1 MIATIIILVS
11 VLILLNFLLL
21 KFSCNKIVQRKNT
34 ERPYIISKRPTAVV
48 TTQQLPN
55 RLAPTGS

>member
-1 MIATIIILVS
+1 MLATIIILVS
-11 VLILLNFLLL
+11 VLIILNFLLL
-21 KFSCNKIVQRKNT
+21 KFSINKIVQRKNT
-34 ERPYIISKRPTAVV
+34 ERPYIISKRPTVI